1 MNKKFLKFAAALM
14 SVSAMTAMGTITA
27 FAEEAAAAADQ
38 PSTVSMLIS
47 TFAFPLI
54 LLAALYFIMIRPQR
68 KMEKETKEMQNSL
81 QIGDEV
87 ITIGGIVGIVLRVE
101 DATKTVVL
109 ETGSDRLKIRMMQD
123 AIKENVTA
131 REAAEAEK
139 AEKLKAR
146 TQPKTTKE

>member
-1 MNKKFLKFAAALM
+1 MSKKFLKVLAALTG
-14 SVSAMTAMGTITA
+14 VSTMTAAGTIVA
-27 FAEEAAAAADQ
+27 FAEESSNAGQQAGGLG
-38 PSTVSMLIS
+38 TLIS
-47 TFAFPLI
+47 TFALPI
-54 LLAALYFIMIRPQR
+54 LLLFFLYFIMIRPQR
-68 KMEKETKEMQNSL
+68 KAEKETLEMQKNL

-131 REAAEAEK
+131 REAAAAAK
-139 AEKLKAR
+139 AEKMKAK
-146 TQPKTTKE
+146 TQPKINKE

>member
-1 MNKKFLKFAAALM
+1 MKKKFVKVLAALT

-27 FAEEAAAAADQ
+27 FAEGTATAEQ
-38 PSTVSMLIS
+38 PSTASMLIS
-47 TFAFPLI
+47 TFAIPLI

-68 KMEKETKEMQNSL
+68 KAEKETIEMQKNL

-101 DATKTVVL
+101 ENTKTVVL

-131 REAAEAEK
+131 REAAEAAK

-146 TQPKTTKE
+146 TQPKGNE

>member
-1 MNKKFLKFAAALM
+1 MNKKFLKFAASLM
-14 SVSAMTAMGTITA
+14 GVSTMTAMGTITA

-139 AEKLKAR
+139 AEKLKAK
-146 TQPKTTKE
+146 TQPKSTKE

>member
-1 MNKKFLKFAAALM
+1 MNKKFLKFAASLM

-146 TQPKTTKE
+146 TQPKITKE

>member
-1 MNKKFLKFAAALM
+1 MNKKLVKTLAALT
-14 SVSAMTAMGTITA
+14 SVSAMTAMCTVTA
-27 FAEEAAAAADQ
+27 FAEEAAAASEQ
-38 PSTVSMLIS
+38 PSTASMLIS
-47 TFAFPLI
+47 TLALPII
-54 LLAALYFIMIRPQR
+54 LLFALYFIMIRPQR
-68 KMEKETKEMQNSL
+68 KAEKETREMQNSL

-101 DATKTVVL
+101 ENTKTVVL

-131 REAAEAEK
+131 REAKEAEK

-146 TQPKTTKE
+146 TQPKITKE

>member
-1 MNKKFLKFAAALM
+1 MKKKFVKALAALTGASM
-14 SVSAMTAMGTITA
+14 MTAMGTITA
-27 FAEEAAAAADQ
+27 FAEEAAAAPEQ
-38 PSTVSMLIS
+38 PSTTSMLIS
-47 TFAFPLI
+47 TFALPLI

-68 KMEKETKEMQNSL
+68 KMEKETREMQNSL

-101 DATKTVVL
+101 ENTKTVVL

-131 REAAEAEK
+131 REAAEAAK

-146 TQPKTTKE
+146 TQPKAPKE

>member
-1 MNKKFLKFAAALM
+1 MNKKFIKGLAALSGAAM
-14 SVSAMTAMGTITA
+14 MTAMSTVVA
-27 FAEEAAAAADQ
+27 FAEDAAASTQQ
-38 PSTVSMLIS
+38 PGGVGALVS
-47 TFAFPLI
+47 TFALPII
-54 LLAALYFIMIRPQR
+54 LLIAMYFIMIRPQR
-68 KMEKETKEMQNSL
+68 KAEKETLEMQKNL

-101 DATKTVVL
+101 EATKTVVL

-131 REAAEAEK
+131 REAAEAAK

-146 TQPKTTKE
+146 MQPKGKE

>member
-1 MNKKFLKFAAALM
+1 
-14 SVSAMTAMGTITA
+14 
-27 FAEEAAAAADQ
+27 
-38 PSTVSMLIS
+38 MLIS
-47 TFAFPLI
+47 TFAIPLI

-101 DATKTVVL
+101 ENTKTVVL

-131 REAAEAEK
+131 REAAEAAK

-146 TQPKTTKE
+146 TQPKTPKE

>member
-1 MNKKFLKFAAALM
+1 MNKKFLKFAASLM
-14 SVSAMTAMGTITA
+14 GVSAMTAMGTITA

-131 REAAEAEK
+131 KEAAEAEK